1 MSYFSNRKELN
12 IGPRMR
18 KLIFLE
24 QRMKTIMGM
33 IDLIGDTIRVCP
45 NMSDSTVDRLES
57 EMDKLYSELQHIQDE
72 IDERKS
78 HIIEIR
84 IRF

>member
-1 MSYFSNRKELN
+1 MSYFANHKELN

-18 KLIFLE
+18 KIISLE
-24 QRMKTIMGM
+24 QRMKTIMHM
-33 IDLIGDTIRVCP
+33 IDVIGDTICLCP
-45 NMSDSTVDRLES
+45 NMTKSTVDRLEA

-72 IDERKS
+72 INERET
-78 HIIEIR
+78 HIVEIR